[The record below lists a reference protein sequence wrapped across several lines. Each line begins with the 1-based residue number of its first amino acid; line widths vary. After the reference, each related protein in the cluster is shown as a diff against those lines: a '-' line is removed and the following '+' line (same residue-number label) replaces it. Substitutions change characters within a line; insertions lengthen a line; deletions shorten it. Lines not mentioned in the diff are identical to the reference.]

1 MIMCIVC
8 VCVLHVCVRVGAP
21 TNIEVC
27 RSYCGASHDRM
38 FCACMCIACVCTL
51 FVYVYCMCMYAGT
64 QQTQRCVAVVVRIHC
79 GRAFGVC
86 ICVACMCARAVLA
99 CVELARHAAADI
111 NTSLAI
117 HLLCSTM

>member
-1 MIMCIVC
+1 MIMCFVC

-51 FVYVYCMCMYAGT
+51 FVYVYCMCMY
-64 QQTQRCVAVVVRIHC
+64 V
-79 GRAFGVC
+79 VC
-86 ICVACMCARAVLA
+86 ICVLHVYVRWNPTNAEVCRSCCAYSLWPCVWCVHLCCMYVCTCSACMCGAR
-99 CVELARHAAADI
+99 
-111 NTSLAI
+111 
-117 HLLCSTM
+117 